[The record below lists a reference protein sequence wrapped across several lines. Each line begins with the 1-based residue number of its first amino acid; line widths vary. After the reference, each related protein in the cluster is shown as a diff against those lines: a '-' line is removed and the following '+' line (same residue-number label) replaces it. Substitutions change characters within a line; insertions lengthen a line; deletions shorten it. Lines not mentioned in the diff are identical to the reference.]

1 MTCFSLTCHP
11 RETPEDTRLQRFK
24 GFKPRTDDGKHL
36 TSVNCLA
43 LSLKK
48 KKKDLLSVA
57 HENLIFSL
65 KEVVI
70 FTPWHS
76 MYLSILVIEIQ
87 AEWAE
92 AKQIGKGVNSLDA
105 VVLMYFLLW
114 LDGSLQPII

>member
-1 MTCFSLTCHP
+1 M
-11 RETPEDTRLQRFK
+11 
-24 GFKPRTDDGKHL
+24 
-36 TSVNCLA
+36 
-43 LSLKK
+43 
-48 KKKDLLSVA
+48 A

-65 KEVVI
+65 KEVVT

-92 AKQIGKGVNSLDA
+92 AKQIGKGVNSLNA

-114 LDGSLQPII
+114 LDGSLQPMI

>member
-1 MTCFSLTCHP
+1 
-11 RETPEDTRLQRFK
+11 
-24 GFKPRTDDGKHL
+24 
-36 TSVNCLA
+36 
-43 LSLKK
+43 
-48 KKKDLLSVA
+48 
-57 HENLIFSL
+57 
-65 KEVVI
+65 
-70 FTPWHS
+70 

>member
-1 MTCFSLTCHP
+1 MCHS
-11 RETPEDTRLQRFK
+11 REIPEDTRPQRFK

-48 KKKDLLSVA
+48 KKKDLLSMA

-65 KEVVI
+65 KEVVT

-92 AKQIGKGVNSLDA
+92 AKQIGKGVNSLNA

-114 LDGSLQPII
+114 LDGSLQPMI

>member
-1 MTCFSLTCHP
+1 M
-11 RETPEDTRLQRFK
+11 
-24 GFKPRTDDGKHL
+24 
-36 TSVNCLA
+36 
-43 LSLKK
+43 
-48 KKKDLLSVA
+48 A